1 MVLMSIHFM
10 VPKCLVETVLIRHV
24 LLIVLCENKNVDIKP
39 TDDTLYGKEE
49 EMSRSKKFMSIVR
62 GDKKLLG
69 MFGGIVID
77 VTALVAILV
86 MACVWY
92 LP

>member
-1 MVLMSIHFM
+1 M
-10 VPKCLVETVLIRHV
+10 VPKCLLETVLIHHV
-24 LLIVLCENKNVDIKP
+24 LLIALCENKNVDTKP

-49 EMSRSKKFMSIVR
+49 EMSRSKKFMFIVR

-69 MFGGIVID
+69 MLSGIVID
-77 VTALVAILV
+77 VTALVAVLV